1 MKADLIVARAFEET
15 VVCNWKCIRIIP
27 ITIEALKLPLIYRP
41 AA

>member
-15 VVCNWKCIRIIP
+15 VVCNRKCIRIMP
-27 ITIEALKLPLIYRP
+27 NTVEALKSPLVYRP